1 MKKKDN
7 TGQREFLTDSNIPLK
22 RIYTHEDLQRCNFSY
37 ENDLNDSGK
46 YPFTRGIYENMYRDN
61 LWIMGLYS
69 GFGSAEEAN
78 KRYRYLIEQGQTG
91 FSIALDLPTQ
101 IGMDSD
107 HPLCKGEV
115 GKVGVAIDTIEDI
128 NYLFNEIPFEK
139 VRQIRTT
146 ANAMGPIMAAWY
158 IAFCENNGIDPN
170 SINFFIQN
178 DPLKEFIGRGAFIFP
193 PKASVKL
200 TVDVIEYCAK
210 HLPNWN
216 PIAISGYHIRESGS
230 TAVQEIAYTFS
241 NAISYFE
248 EALRR
253 GVDIDQF
260 APRIFTF
267 LGAGI
272 DLLEEIAKFRSARKV
287 WAHLMR
293 ERFKAKNSESMKLR
307 IFAYT
312 CGSLLT
318 AKQPLNNIIRVT
330 LETLAATLGGVQTL
344 ATSSY
349 DEAFSIPTQ
358 EAVNIAL
365 RTQQIV
371 GYESGITNTV
381 DMLGGSYALETLTK
395 KLEKEILSL
404 VEKIDT
410 LGGAVN
416 CIENGSIQRELA
428 NEAYK
433 KQLSIEKEEKI
444 VVGVNRFIEEEEQ
457 EIQIFKQDSSSE
469 EKQVSRLKKLKS
481 NRNTIKL
488 EESLRRVEEDAKKGV
503 NMIPSIVEAVK
514 NYATLGEIVDVL
526 KNEYGLHEKTDSF

>member
-1 MKKKDN
+1 MKKDIKE
-7 TGQREFLTDSNIPLK
+7 QKKFLTDSNIPLK
-22 RIYTHEDLQRCNFSY
+22 KIYSPSDLQECDFSY
-37 ENDLNDSGK
+37 EHDLNDSGE

-128 NYLFNEIPFEK
+128 NNLFKDIPFEK

-230 TAVQEIAYTFS
+230 TAIQEIAYTFS

-272 DLLEEIAKFRSARKV
+272 DLLEEVAKFRSARKV
-287 WAHLMR
+287 WAHLMKD
-293 ERFKAKNSESMKLR
+293 RFKAKDKESMKLR

-381 DMLGGSYALETLTK
+381 DVLGGSYALETLTK
-395 KLEKEILSL
+395 KLEKEIFAL

-410 LGGAVN
+410 LGGSVN

-433 KQLSIEKEEKI
+433 KQISIENEERI
-444 VVGVNRFIEEEEQ
+444 VVGVNRFAEDEEQ

-469 EKQVSRLKKLKS
+469 ERQVERLKKLKA
-481 NRNTIKL
+481 NRNNAKL
-488 EESLRRVEEDAKKGV
+488 EECLKRVEKDVKEGI
-503 NMIPSIVEAVK
+503 NIIPAIVEAVK